1 MSEEKKE
8 LNNNECCEGK
18 KKLSLKDLDQVWGGE
33 DDFDTV
39 ITTASEPDTS
49 IGFC

>member
-8 LNNNECCEGK
+8 LNNNECREGK

-39 ITTASEPDTS
+39 IRTAGEPDTS
-49 IGFC
+49 IGFR